1 VKHIIIH
8 DMLELVWKSITIVIA
23 AVLSCLKYLINGWI
37 LRCAWLMNVSQRA
50 ATLEYWYLTTDRIKE
65 LRSQGKY

>member
-1 VKHIIIH
+1 VKHIIVH

-37 LRCAWLMNVSQRA
+37 LRCACLMNVRVPRHWS
-50 ATLEYWYLTTDRIKE
+50 TGI
-65 LRSQGKY
+65 